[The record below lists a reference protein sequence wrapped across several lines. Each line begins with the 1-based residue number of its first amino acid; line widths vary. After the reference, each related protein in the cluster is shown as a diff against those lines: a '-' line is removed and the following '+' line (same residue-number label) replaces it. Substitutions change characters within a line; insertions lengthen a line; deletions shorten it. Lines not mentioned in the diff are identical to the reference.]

1 MVKYGLT
8 LVVSGASL
16 MVSVL
21 CPGGQTG
28 RVIRIDIRLATAED
42 IPSLPAI
49 EEAAGVLFE
58 QIPATAALPL
68 LLTPLEDFEEAA
80 RQGLLW
86 VAAAVPDGPV
96 GFALG
101 ERLDGCLH
109 LEELD
114 VLPAYGRQGIGTR
127 LIHALCEG
135 ARARGIAAV
144 TLCTFRDVPWN
155 APFYE
160 RLGFRILGEDELTP
174 GLAARVREEELGGL
188 RHELRVVMRNLM
200 AP

>member
-1 MVKYGLT
+1 M
-8 LVVSGASL
+8 
-16 MVSVL
+16 
-21 CPGGQTG
+21 
-28 RVIRIDIRLATAED
+28 IDIRLATAED

-49 EEAAGVLFE
+49 ERDACALFE

-68 LLTPLEDFEEAA
+68 LLTPLEDFEEAE

-86 VAAAVPDGPV
+86 VAVDASGPV

-101 ERLDGCLH
+101 ERLDGILH

-114 VLPAYGRQGIGTR
+114 VLPAYGRQGIGAR
-127 LIHALCEG
+127 LVRALCDG

-155 APFYE
+155 APFYQ
-160 RLGFRILGEDELTP
+160 RLGFRILTEDELTP
-174 GLAARVREEELGGL
+174 GLAARVREEDLAGL
-188 RHELRVVMRNLM
+188 SRELRVAMRYELLEGSDVQ
-200 AP
+200 